1 MFIGL
6 TLFTRVDVD
15 QVSTLII
22 STRTSAALRY
32 VNNLWMMLN
41 ITYSLVFSHL
51 GIADLSSTDLTKE
64 D

>member
-41 ITYSLVFSHL
+41 IIRLCSVISGSLISPHQ
-51 GIADLSSTDLTKE
+51 I
-64 D
+64 

>member
-41 ITYSLVFSHL
+41 IIRLCSVISGPLISPQQ
-51 GIADLSSTDLTKE
+51 I
-64 D
+64 

>member
-41 ITYSLVFSHL
+41 IIRLCSVISESLISPQQ
-51 GIADLSSTDLTKE
+51 I
-64 D
+64 

>member
-41 ITYSLVFSHL
+41 IIRLCSVISGSLISPP
-51 GIADLSSTDLTKE
+51 KE

>member
-41 ITYSLVFSHL
+41 IIRLCSVISGSLISP
-51 GIADLSSTDLTKE
+51 
-64 D
+64 

>member
-41 ITYSLVFSHL
+41 IIRLCSVISGSLISPL
-51 GIADLSSTDLTKE
+51 QI
-64 D
+64 

>member
-22 STRTSAALRY
+22 STPTSAALRY

-41 ITYSLVFSHL
+41 IIRLRSVISGSLISPQQ
-51 GIADLSSTDLTKE
+51 I
-64 D
+64 